1 MKPFTLVALLFL
13 FSLSTTITAQTTEV
27 EKIDVNKD
35 IDLMR
40 VYEQYVKDGY
50 GTPAVYK
57 KLADGYYFKNDYLT
71 AKKWLEA
78 LLQADASTPK
88 MYVNRYIQT
97 LRALDIDTTNN
108 KYLSLQKRYF

>member
-78 LLQADASTPK
+78 LSQADTSTPK

-108 KYLSLQKRYF
+108 KYLTLQKR

>member
-40 VYEQYVKDGY
+40 VYEHYVKDGY

-78 LLQADASTPK
+78 LLQADTATPK

-108 KYLSLQKRYF
+108 KYLTLQKR

>member
-1 MKPFTLVALLFL
+1 MKPFTIAALLIL
-13 FSLSTTITAQTTEV
+13 FSLSSSVTAQTIEV
-27 EKIDVNKD
+27 EKPDVNKD

-57 KLADGYYFKNDYLT
+57 KIANGYYFKNEYVS
-71 AKKWLEA
+71 AKKWLEV
-78 LLQADASTPK
+78 LLQADDATPK

-97 LRALDIDTTNN
+97 LRALDIDTANN
-108 KYLSLQKRYF
+108 KYLSFQKRQL

>member
-1 MKPFTLVALLFL
+1 MKPFTLAALLFL
-13 FSLSTTITAQTTEV
+13 FSLSTILTAQTTAI
-27 EKIDVNKD
+27 EKTDVNKD

-57 KLADGYYFKNDYLT
+57 KLADGHYFKNDYTT
-71 AKKWLEA
+71 AKKWLEV
-78 LLQADASTPK
+78 LLQADTSTPK

-97 LRALDIDTTNN
+97 LRALDIDTANN
-108 KYLSLQKRYF
+108 KYLSLQKGN

>member
-1 MKPFTLVALLFL
+1 MKSFTLAALLIL
-13 FSLSTTITAQTTEV
+13 FSLSSSVIAQTTEV
-27 EKIDVNKD
+27 VTTDVNKD

-57 KLADGYYFKNDYLT
+57 KLANGYYFKNEYVS
-71 AKKWLEA
+71 AKKWLEV
-78 LLQADASTPK
+78 LLQADDATPK
-88 MYVNRYIQT
+88 MYINRYIQT

-108 KYLSLQKRYF
+108 KYLSFQKGN

>member
-1 MKPFTLVALLFL
+1 MPFMPFCLLFL
-13 FSLSTTITAQTTEV
+13 FSLSATITAQSTEV

-78 LLQADASTPK
+78 LLQADESTPK

-97 LRALDIDTTNN
+97 LRALDIDTANNRYLKPTN
-108 KYLSLQKRYF
+108 